1 MIIVDSHCHLDMLND
16 YDSTDN
22 IVNRA
27 KEFGVKYLQTI
38 CTRLDNFEN
47 ILSIAKKF
55 DNVYASVG
63 VHPSEVETITSYAE
77 LLRLSSDDKVIGLGE
92 TGLDYFYNKD
102 AQHHLLQSQR
112 QLLIAMCG
120 LRLIRPGMHVFQLEI
135 RMDGATRRS
144 QF

>member
-27 KEFGVKYLQTI
+27 RECGVKYLQTI

-55 DNVYASVG
+55 DNVY
-63 VHPSEVETITSYAE
+63 
-77 LLRLSSDDKVIGLGE
+77 
-92 TGLDYFYNKD
+92 F
-102 AQHHLLQSQR
+102 
-112 QLLIAMCG
+112 
-120 LRLIRPGMHVFQLEI
+120 VFI
-135 RMDGATRRS
+135 FRMKKRGKKKN
-144 QF
+144 